1 MKATYSFNKAR
12 NFIIGLVGAL
22 LFSISYCMFLV
33 PSNLYCGSVTGIAQ
47 IIQDLLQYMHV
58 STPQGLDLTGSI
70 FWLLNV
76 PLFILAYF
84 HLGHGFLYRT
94 IVTVCFQSL
103 CMTFLPVPSEPLF
116 SDPLLIVIIGGSLA
130 GFGIGLTL
138 RYGSSGGGLDI
149 IGMYCAKKYPNFSVG
164 KVSLLINLFVYL
176 YCVFTKNMDITIY
189 SAVYAFAMSLAMD
202 KAHYQNIKICVFII
216 SDSEEIGPAL
226 IRELTRGVTTWQG
239 YGEYSQQKRYIR
251 MTVVSKYELATVKK
265 IVHSIDPNAFL
276 TISTPLTVSGN
287 FLSNLDA

>member
-103 CMTFLPVPSEPLF
+103 CFSSCALRASFFRSTSHRDHRRISRRFWHRSYPSVRKFRRRSGHHRHVLCKKISQFQRRKGFTSNQPVCI
-116 SDPLLIVIIGGSLA
+116 PLLRLH
-130 GFGIGLTL
+130 
-138 RYGSSGGGLDI
+138 
-149 IGMYCAKKYPNFSVG
+149 KKYG
-164 KVSLLINLFVYL
+164 HYHLFR
-176 YCVFTKNMDITIY
+176 C
-189 SAVYAFAMSLAMD
+189 
-202 KAHYQNIKICVFII
+202 ICLCH
-216 SDSEEIGPAL
+216 EPCHG
-226 IRELTRGVTTWQG
+226 
-239 YGEYSQQKRYIR
+239 
-251 MTVVSKYELATVKK
+251 
-265 IVHSIDPNAFL
+265 
-276 TISTPLTVSGN
+276 
-287 FLSNLDA
+287 